1 MLDGVAGDK
10 IKSRKRSYITK
21 TKCCATKQS
30 ELSGKRY
37 GDQGQFLP
45 NATDNAKAAKINHN
59 AVLL

>member
-1 MLDGVAGDK
+1 MELLETRLSQGMQLHNQDEVLCYQT
-10 IKSRKRSYITK
+10 I
-21 TKCCATKQS
+21 
-30 ELSGKRY
+30 ELSGTRY